1 MQYLSPSTLL
11 GETITAPI
19 DKKAIQLGRK
29 KLLAELELSA
39 QDNLEIHRLTLTKGN
54 IIDYF
59 EALQQDNV
67 IDYHNAVGED
77 DVLKTFL
84 EDHYI
89 ADNAKFRDNPLY
101 NDSRFI
107 QWISPYFLTAFTT
120 ATDQCFRYMK
130 KDGLIAILDNQ
141 YLMTDYDR
149 EQAWASLFKVLTNNI
164 ALLEYF
170 RDKGEQGKGDKE
182 TFDAAAPLMGYQYI
196 SLIVLLPED
205 RFGEIRNKYAFVIE
219 QAAIYTFNKK
229 TAHRLAA
236 ETWVENALLLA
247 VAPELQAELTEKL
260 KEMRRISKPTKDPN
274 PFWNIARFAWLLIFV
289 AAKAFTCNS
298 GSSSLNYDIDH
309 KAPVFI
315 THPDSM
321 ELNDSTRKSLLDSFK
336 LQQDKL
342 PLLLSPGHDSL
353 RKSHADTGQVN
364 YRNLRRTIDSMS
376 GTHR

>member
-11 GETITAPI
+11 GETITTPI

-39 QDNLEIHRLTLTKGN
+39 QDNLEIHGITLTKGN

-89 ADNAKFRDNPLY
+89 ANDAKFRDNLLY
-101 NDSRFI
+101 NDIRFI
-107 QWISPYFLTAFTT
+107 QWISPYFFTAFTT

-141 YLMTDYDR
+141 YLMTDYDL
-149 EQAWASLFKVLTNNI
+149 EQAWISVMKILTSNI

-170 RDKGEQGKGDKE
+170 RNKGEQGKGDKE
-182 TFDAAAPLMGYQYI
+182 TFDAAAPLMGCQYI
-196 SLIVLLPED
+196 NLIVLLPEH
-205 RFGEIRNKYAFVIE
+205 RFDEVRNKYAFVIE

-229 TAHRLAA
+229 KAHRLTA
-236 ETWVENALLLA
+236 ETWIENALLLA
-247 VAPELQAELTEKL
+247 VAPELQTELTEKL
-260 KEMRRISKPTKDPN
+260 KEMRRISRPTKDPS

-289 AAKAFTCNS
+289 VARAFTCNS
-298 GSSSLNYDIDH
+298 FDSSATYKYKYEVPNNPWIH
-309 KAPVFI
+309 
-315 THPDSM
+315 DSVGGQKDST
-321 ELNDSTRKSLLDSFK
+321 LQLTDSTRQHLLDSFK
-336 LQQDKL
+336 KILTPAPKG
-342 PLLLSPGHDSL
+342 P
-353 RKSHADTGQVN
+353 N
-364 YRNLRRTIDSMS
+364 
-376 GTHR
+376 